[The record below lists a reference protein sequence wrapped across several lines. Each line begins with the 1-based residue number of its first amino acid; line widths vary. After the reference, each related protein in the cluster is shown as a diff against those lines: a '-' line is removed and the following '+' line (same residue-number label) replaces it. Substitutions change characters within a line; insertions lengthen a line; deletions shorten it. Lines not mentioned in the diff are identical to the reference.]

1 MSQKTKDW
9 ALFGLAVCLFLFVIV
24 LKGHTIF
31 SGVDR
36 LPWKILVPALASFAL
51 LHSIYMLGWRRA
63 ATLFAIVTTVAFSF
77 EFYGQS
83 VGSLYGPYCYT
94 PLLGYKVAGR
104 IPLLIPFAW
113 YMMVYPSYVIAN
125 LLAEGKATSDPT
137 RPLRWILLM
146 TVLSATV
153 LTAWDLT
160 MDPIMS
166 YEAAVDPTTGAPVAV
181 AIGEDMPAWR
191 WTAGVT
197 EPDQCR
203 VAERLP
209 ASERNHFGVPWQN
222 YLGWMITGFVV
233 FLAFRLIERRI
244 MLHRRESD
252 WKPEHISRLVALMPV
267 AGYMGMALVDA
278 VLGSP
283 RIQDV
288 HLIAPFAMGLPAAL
302 AVIAIFRPDFS
313 LHHPESDHEEPDD

>member
-31 SGVDR
+31 TGVDR
-36 LPWKILVPALASFAL
+36 LPWKILVPALAGFAL
-51 LHSIYMLGWRRA
+51 VHSVYMLGWRRA
-63 ATLFAIVTTVAFSF
+63 GVLFAIVTTVAFTF

-94 PLLGYKVAGR
+94 PLLGPKVAGR
-104 IPLLIPFAW
+104 IPVLIPFAW

-125 LLAEGKATSDPT
+125 LLAEGRATSDPA
-137 RPLRWILLM
+137 RPLRWIMLM
-146 TVLSATV
+146 AVLSATI

-166 YEAAVDPTTGAPVAV
+166 YEAATEAAGAPLAVTTGD
-181 AIGEDMPAWR
+181 DMPAWR
-191 WTAGVT
+191 WTAEVT
-197 EPDQCR
+197 EPDQCH

-209 ASERNHFGVPWQN
+209 NSERTHFGVPWQN

-233 FLAFRLIERRI
+233 FLAFRLIERRLL
-244 MLHRRESD
+244 LHRREID
-252 WKPEHISRLVALMPV
+252 WKPQHMSRLVALMPV
-267 AGYMGMALVDA
+267 TGYMAMAIVDA

-283 RIQDV
+283 RVQDV
-288 HLIAPFAMGLPAAL
+288 HMISPFAMGLPAAL
-302 AVIAIFRPDFS
+302 AIIAIFRPGFS
-313 LHHPESDHEEPDD
+313 LHHEETAEGDTTVG